1 MPDDSLWSIAYHST
15 LTLPPAANATHA
27 IPSSTA
33 FIRFTHAALGSQA
46 ISTITQAVRRGYL
59 HSYPALTSA
68 MLAAHPP
75 TSIATAKGH
84 LDQQRQ
90 GQRSTHIPLHMFDVD
105 DPHTIDD
112 VSSPS
117 DPADNAASQTCT
129 QIILASST
137 LHSDL
142 TGRFPVTSRTGAQY
156 MFVSV
161 LDGYIHVETMKTRH
175 HQEYV
180 AAYKRTLNFFGR
192 LGRRPSFQRLDNETS
207 APLES
212 FATDNNITIQ
222 YCPPHTHRSLKAER
236 AIHTFKNHF
245 IATLCT
251 AAPDFPLTLWD
262 DMLPQ
267 MVICLNHLIPYAPNV
282 TVSAY
287 AGLHGEAFDFAK
299 HPIAPIGTRILI
311 YDKPTAR
318 A

>member
-1 MPDDSLWSIAYHST
+1 MRRAERT
-15 LTLPPAANATHA
+15 LKPGRSVDNLVGLLG
-27 IPSSTA
+27 
-33 FIRFTHAALGSQA
+33 FTHAALGSQA
-46 ISTITQAVRRGYL
+46 ISTLTQAVRRGYL
-59 HSYPALTSA
+59 HS
-68 MLAAHPP
+68 
-75 TSIATAKGH
+75 
-84 LDQQRQ
+84 
-90 GQRSTHIPLHMFDVD
+90 
-105 DPHTIDD
+105 
-112 VSSPS
+112 S
-117 DPADNAASQTCT
+117 DC
-129 QIILASST
+129 
-137 LHSDL
+137 
-142 TGRFPVTSRTGAQY
+142 
-156 MFVSV
+156 
-161 LDGYIHVETMKTRH
+161 
-175 HQEYV
+175 
-180 AAYKRTLNFFGR
+180 